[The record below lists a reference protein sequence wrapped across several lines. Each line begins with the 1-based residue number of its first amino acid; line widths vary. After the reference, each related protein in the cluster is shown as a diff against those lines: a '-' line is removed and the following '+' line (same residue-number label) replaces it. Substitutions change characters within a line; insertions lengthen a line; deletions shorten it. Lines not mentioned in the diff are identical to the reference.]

1 MRDSSVRRLSL
12 YRLLE
17 SMFEDI
23 HCDVIT
29 GQGKSECGFAHRF
42 SPLLFERVATFS
54 SFHLRIRNWLSSYV
68 RESKTVLDS
77 GFEAWNSIFQELDS
91 SLCRWNLDS
100 GFQSLVGFRILSA
113 VFRIPQ
119 AKFSWTLEPRFPYLV
134 LWKAG
139 RTSGTNENLTGSSLL
154 RRLWITRST
163 TNQ

>member
-1 MRDSSVRRLSL
+1 MRYFPFQKITSTSTDRCWTRSDRNGLSTACLLAFTWIEFKISRLSKNTLRIELSLLAPLQRNVFTWIAMRDSSVRRLSL

-77 GFEAWNSIFQELDS
+77 GFEALNSIFH
-91 SLCRWNLDS
+91 
-100 GFQSLVGFRILSA
+100 
-113 VFRIPQ
+113 
-119 AKFSWTLEPRFPYLV
+119 
-134 LWKAG
+134 
-139 RTSGTNENLTGSSLL
+139 
-154 RRLWITRST
+154 
-163 TNQ
+163 